1 MKILTGRGPE
11 SNKDRKKK
19 KKKVAFAPA
28 SWQVCAVKLNV
39 LDLECFWQEV
49 GSGG

>member
-19 KKKVAFAPA
+19 KKLLLLLPVGKY
-28 SWQVCAVKLNV
+28 V
-39 LDLECFWQEV
+39 LR
-49 GSGG
+49 S

>member
-19 KKKVAFAPA
+19 KKLLLLLPVGKY
-28 SWQVCAVKLNV
+28 V
-39 LDLECFWQEV
+39 L
-49 GSGG
+49 

>member
-19 KKKVAFAPA
+19 KKKLLLLLPVG
-28 SWQVCAVKLNV
+28 KYV
-39 LDLECFWQEV
+39 LR
-49 GSGG
+49 S